1 MPWFKKIILLLIASL
16 TVMFFSACDTG
27 NEPTKLLNPKDMLV
41 EVQSP
46 YSTAVTK
53 DKIIQNIIDLPGW
66 GLAKGDAVSF
76 SNLLNKDWGGLQV
89 DSLYAIEICNPD
101 YSGTILSEDQ
111 NKFASVMM
119 PCVIAIYQKGDGKTY
134 VSYMNARIMGKIFQ
148 NFPTIK
154 EYMGTKIADD
164 QDKMLDFLTLPNN
177 DWGESL
183 PGMNE
188 KEMVLDQQSLLGSIE
203 ETVDSIR
210 HKVEEIEGWE
220 FFLKRETEH
229 LDEVIKTKRPGQYD
243 DLGKVRLIEICNKDY
258 SRRILGESDNCFVSV
273 MLPCTIAVYEK
284 SDGTIWI
291 TRLRTD
297 RLGQIWG
304 GTIADVMSSLVADD
318 VSRMVIGN

>member
-1 MPWFKKIILLLIASL
+1 MLRFKKLILLLIAS
-16 TVMFFSACDTG
+16 TAFIFMSACDTG

-46 YSTAVTK
+46 YSTEVTK
-53 DKIIQNIIDLPGW
+53 NKIVQNIIDLPGW
-66 GLAKGDAVSF
+66 GLAKGQAISF
-76 SNLLNKDWGGLQV
+76 SDLLNKDWGGLQV

-101 YSGTILSEDQ
+101 YSGTILSEDK

-119 PCVIAIYQKGDGKTY
+119 PCVISVYQKGDGKTY

-148 NFPTIK
+148 NFPTIQ
-154 EYMGTKIADD
+154 EYMGTKIAED
-164 QDKMLDFLTLPNN
+164 QDKMMDFLTLPSN

-188 KEMVLDQQSLLGSIE
+188 KEMVFDQQSLLGSIE

-210 HKVEEIEGWE
+210 HRVEEIEGWE

-243 DLGKVRLIEICNKDY
+243 DLKKVRLIEICNKNY
-258 SRRILGESDNCFVSV
+258 SRRILGESENCFVSV

-304 GTIADVMSSLVADD
+304 GTIEDVMSSLVADD